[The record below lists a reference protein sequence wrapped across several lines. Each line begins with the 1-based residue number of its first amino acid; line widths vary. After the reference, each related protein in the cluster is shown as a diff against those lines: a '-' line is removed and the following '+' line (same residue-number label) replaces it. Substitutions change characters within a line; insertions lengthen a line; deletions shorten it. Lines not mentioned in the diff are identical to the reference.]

1 MTSIDLWWRWDLIRK
16 DGPYGKDLPYSDFNA
31 ASFKEIPEEQKS
43 KYSAWE
49 VPEPTYWTRHGY
61 AVLRVDE
68 RGIGSSFGFMDT
80 MSDQT
85 SSDFAEVIE
94 WAADQPWSSG
104 KIGLLGIS

>member
-1 MTSIDLWWRWDLIRK
+1 
-16 DGPYGKDLPYSDFNA
+16 
-31 ASFKEIPEEQKS
+31 
-43 KYSAWE
+43 
-49 VPEPTYWTRHGY
+49 
-61 AVLRVDE
+61 LRVDE
-68 RGIGSSFGFMDT
+68 RGIGSSFGFLDT